1 MSAVADAQAAAS
13 SSRAAGSFTRRVSS
27 RRPRD
32 VAMTGMTGRRARS
45 SARPR
50 GCPVTRRR
58 FSEIVRTSAT
68 TVSRERTSTRVTHD
82 ARSRRDALGRFAA
95 SIAGFLTFESA
106 TGADGAASVFRHVQQ
121 GSGRPDRGPD
131 PGHRRDLRRARV
143 HRRRLGA
150 DRALL
155 HDVPAPTFPCDLSQ
169 LNTKASTRI
178 QPALGARAADSVRGR
193 ADPYAVQDILQSVT
207 QTESMLKSNNARVK
221 VDFEGPKTYLEL
233 VDTSI
238 VAFLEE
244 VPAEKVAEG
253 KGLRRLRLKRRRHL
267 AGEPGVQ
274 TRQGRRAERGPR
286 GDRVRRA

>member
-32 VAMTGMTGRRARS
+32 VAMTGMTGRRRALVRAS
-45 SARPR
+45 SRLPR
-50 GCPVTRRR
+50 DETAA

-95 SIAGFLTFESA
+95 SIAGFLTFESTTA
-106 TGADGAASVFRHVQQ
+106 LTAPPASFAMFNKDLDV
-121 GSGRPDRGPD
+121 PIED
-131 PGHRRDLRRARV
+131 PIQAIAVIYAVRACI
-143 HRRRLGA
+143 G
-150 DRALL
+150 
-155 HDVPAPTFPCDLSQ
+155 DVLAQIELFSTTCPAPTFPCDLSQ

-178 QPALGARAADSVRGR
+178 SGPLARALPTLSEAYG

-233 VDTSI
+233 VDSSI

-253 KGLRRLRLKRRRHL
+253 KALYDACDLNVDATVPGSLECRL
-267 AGEPGVQ
+267 
-274 TRQGRRAERGPR
+274 GRAVAQNARPSG
-286 GDRVRRA
+286 GIG